1 MMKLA
6 WHLIAQQRKFWV
18 KIVKAIVSVY
28 EDIEDNITWIIQHG
42 TMKDTLFGYYYKQ
55 KFIF

>member
-6 WHLIAQQRKFWV
+6 WHLIAQQRKFRV

-28 EDIEDNITWIIQHG
+28 EDIQDNITWIIQYG
-42 TMKDTLFGYYYKQ
+42 TMKDMCLGRFVAFLY
-55 KFIF
+55 